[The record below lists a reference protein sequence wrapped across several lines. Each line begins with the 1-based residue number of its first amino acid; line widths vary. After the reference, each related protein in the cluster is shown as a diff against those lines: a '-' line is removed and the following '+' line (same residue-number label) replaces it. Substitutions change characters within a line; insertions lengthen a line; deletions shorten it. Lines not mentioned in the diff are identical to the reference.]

1 MWVQSGAS
9 EIEPKP
15 VTPAY
20 GRAAVHHQLTQTSS
34 GNLSFAGSAAERDS
48 HKAQGLEEGCSIQ
61 PQTPAPFQLQPNPT
75 ARQLVDIDTLRI
87 MQLRRS
93 ISELSASNVPLDPR
107 VSGDPAAMTSEL
119 NAMLSQ
125 HQQAAGAAADDTD
138 GVAPDS
144 AVASMTM
151 LREQAEQVDPVHCGR
166 SADSQGEGLYAAAKQ
181 APGEL
186 KAAWHRHVQQPAERK
201 AVRKQVKGRS
211 SEDKMVSPGR
221 LLKCLHSRTDSD
233 VEAEMQAMQFKH

>member
-1 MWVQSGAS
+1 MS
-9 EIEPKP
+9 EIQPKP
-15 VTPAY
+15 LTPAY

-48 HKAQGLEEGCSIQ
+48 HEAQALEESCSTQ
-61 PQTPAPFQLQPNPT
+61 PETPAPFQLQPNPT
-75 ARQLVDIDTLRI
+75 ARQLVDINTLRI

-93 ISELSASNVPLDPR
+93 NSELSTSIVPLNPKA
-107 VSGDPAAMTSEL
+107 SGEPAAMTSEL

-125 HQQAAGAAADDTD
+125 HQQSAGVSADDLD
-138 GVAPDS
+138 KVAPDS
-144 AVASMTM
+144 GLASTTM
-151 LREQAEQVDPVHCGR
+151 LRKQMEQVDPEHCGH
-166 SADSQGEGLYAAAKQ
+166 STDAQGEGLYAAAKE

-186 KAAWHRHVQQPAERK
+186 KAAWHKHVQQPAERK

-211 SEDKMVSPGR
+211 SEDKMSSPGR

-233 VEAEMQAMQFKH
+233 VEAEMQATQFKH

>member
-1 MWVQSGAS
+1 MQNEAS

-15 VTPAY
+15 LTPAY
-20 GRAAVHHQLTQTSS
+20 GRTVVHHQLTQTSS
-34 GNLSFAGSAAERDS
+34 GNLSFAGSAVERDS
-48 HKAQGLEEGCSIQ
+48 HHAEGLEEAYSTQ

-75 ARQLVDIDTLRI
+75 ARQLVDINTLRI

-107 VSGDPAAMTSEL
+107 VSGYPAAMSSEL
-119 NAMLSQ
+119 NVMLSQ
-125 HQQAAGAAADDTD
+125 HQAARDSGDDTD
-138 GVAPDS
+138 GLVSDGGVVS
-144 AVASMTM
+144 TSMFGK
-151 LREQAEQVDPVHCGR
+151 QAEQVGPGHCGP
-166 SADSQGEGLYAAAKQ
+166 STDVQGEGLYAAAQQ

-186 KAAWHRHVQQPAERK
+186 KAAWHKHVQQP

-211 SEDKMVSPGR
+211 SEDKMSSPGR

-233 VEAEMQAMQFKH
+233 TEAQMQAMQFKH